1 MRLPSVNTIESNLRT
16 DRNTARSI
24 RKALEECRQSEEG
37 YFFDRVRKALE
48 TADSLIGGHG
58 VEYIRSSED
67 TMHSV
72 EGIEYV
78 NMGDTYRTTVLFD
91 WARGTFDICPWGNIV
106 ESAPESRYV

>member
-1 MRLPSVNTIESNLRT
+1 MRLPSIDTIESRLRT

-24 RKALEECRQSEEG
+24 RKALEECRDVRGNFS
-37 YFFDRVRKALE
+37 DRVLKALK